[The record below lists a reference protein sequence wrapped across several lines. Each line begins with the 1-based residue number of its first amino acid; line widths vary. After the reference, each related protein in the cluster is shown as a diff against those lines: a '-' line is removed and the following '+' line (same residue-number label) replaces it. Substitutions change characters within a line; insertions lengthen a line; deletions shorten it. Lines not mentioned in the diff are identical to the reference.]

1 MLTPLDI
8 HQKEFKKGFRGYVE
22 EEVDEFL
29 DEVMKDFEALI
40 RENNALREELEGIQ
54 GKLQH
59 YANLEGTLNNTL
71 TVAQRTAED
80 VKATARKEA
89 EVVIAE
95 AKSQGEQ
102 IVQSANN
109 RARRIGEE
117 FEAMRREIQM
127 YRAKMKSLVKS
138 QLELLEE
145 SDREDQAHGQ
155 VAASGEGR

>member
-29 DEVMKDFEALI
+29 DEIMRDFETMI
-40 RENNALREELEGIQ
+40 RENTALREELENTKARLEQ
-54 GKLQH
+54 YAKL
-59 YANLEGTLNNTL
+59 EMTLNNTL

-80 VKATARKEA
+80 VKANSRKEA

-95 AKSQGEQ
+95 AKAQGEQ
-102 IVQSANN
+102 IVQSAQR
-109 RARRIGEE
+109 RASRIAEE
-117 FEAMRREIQM
+117 FEATRREIQM
-127 YRAKMKSLVKS
+127 YRAKMRSLVRS

-145 SDREDQAHGQ
+145 SEREDAAARKQ
-155 VAASGEGR
+155 VAAADEK